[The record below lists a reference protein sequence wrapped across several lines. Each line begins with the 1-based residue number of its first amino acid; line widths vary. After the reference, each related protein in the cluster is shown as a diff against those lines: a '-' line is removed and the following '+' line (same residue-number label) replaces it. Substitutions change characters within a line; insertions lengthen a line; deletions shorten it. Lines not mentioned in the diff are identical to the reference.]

1 MVKMLYQTDT
11 PTNVLPSLHVFNSLG
26 ACIAIYNSKSLQ
38 KKYGLTSNQLKA
50 ASELKVTAIGDSVM
64 ADASQDIQE
73 IMPHAYVDAEVG
85 RQGSTTPAVIKD
97 LKAKGQLQK
106 KRDFKSRNQR
116 RDGFADD

>member
-1 MVKMLYQTDT
+1 
-11 PTNVLPSLHVFNSLG
+11 
-26 ACIAIYNSKSLQ
+26 
-38 KKYGLTSNQLKA
+38 
-50 ASELKVTAIGDSVM
+50 M

-85 RQGSTTPAVIKD
+85 RQGSATPAVIKD

-106 KRDFKSRNQR
+106 RDFKSGNQW

>member
-1 MVKMLYQTDT
+1 
-11 PTNVLPSLHVFNSLG
+11 
-26 ACIAIYNSKSLQ
+26 
-38 KKYGLTSNQLKA
+38 LKA

-85 RQGSTTPAVIKD
+85 RQGSATPAVIKD

-106 KRDFKSRNQR
+106 NVILNL
-116 RDGFADD
+116 GTNGAM